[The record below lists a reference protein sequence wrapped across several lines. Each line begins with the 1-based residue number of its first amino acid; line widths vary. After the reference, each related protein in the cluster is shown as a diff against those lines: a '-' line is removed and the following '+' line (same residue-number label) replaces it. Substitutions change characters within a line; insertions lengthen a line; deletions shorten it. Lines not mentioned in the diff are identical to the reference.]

1 MVALFLQVFRSI
13 DSGSVKGF
21 PTDADEVRSQVKL
34 KYSGGH
40 PVDFCATFAHSGHCV
55 VIGSAGRHLTS
66 SFFNLIERFFFA
78 HKQFHTNPKSL
89 SHKRVEV

>member
-21 PTDADEVRSQVKL
+21 PTDADEVRTQVKF

-40 PVDFCATFAHSGHCV
+40 PIDFCATLAHSGHCV
-55 VIGSAGRHLTS
+55 VMGSAGGHLTS
-66 SFFNLIERFFFA
+66 SFFDVIERFLFCTQA
-78 HKQFHTNPKSL
+78 VSYI
-89 SHKRVEV
+89 S